1 MALHEEDN
9 SEIATKIGPKRVEDH
24 KMNTH
29 EALGKV
35 KNQVLQDEAFH
46 SGVAFGG
53 KSKGDSYTAG
63 QIIQGWYE
71 LKDQLPDPR
80 IGKVREGQS
89 FPTKPLPAS
98 HAHGYPSV
106 RTDRKPPERRSMSD
120 FTNYGDE
127 KGANALLYPPKS
139 AYDGLPE
146 EVFQRSRDHAEIRAI
161 FTKIGMPATDTEFN
175 NVVAM
180 ATRYKLDPCY
190 PLFPP
195 LPPPLPFVLINFL
208 SHTLDFRSWMYVRL
222 CMRVSFRDGKV
233 LSVDSYRAAY
243 NTLILKL

>member
-175 NVVAM
+175 NVVAL
-180 ATRYKLDPCY
+180 ATRHDCTFFG
-190 PLFPP
+190 FPP
-195 LPPPLPFVLINFL
+195 LVFSTITFLTCCCSCCLRRLPLFIF
-208 SHTLDFRSWMYVRL
+208 STHRL
-222 CMRVSFRDGKV
+222 TQHYLTHCA
-233 LSVDSYRAAY
+233 RA
-243 NTLILKL
+243 NI